1 MLKAIP
7 CTLMRGG
14 TSKGVFFRKEALP
27 PAGKRRDEVLLRIFG
42 SGDPMQLDG
51 LGGAQ
56 IQSSKTMIVSRS
68 RRPGVDLDYLFGQ
81 VSVDGWF
88 VDYIGNC
95 GNLTSAIAPFAI
107 DEGLIRVKGSKARVK
122 LYNVNTKKRVDAVVP
137 LTRGKTRYDGDYMID
152 GVPRPGARIDVVWYD
167 PGGAISGRLLPTGN
181 PADTI
186 RTDGFSIRGSIVDA
200 ANPVVFVRAEEV
212 GLTGVELP
220 NQIPRETLDKLE
232 AIRSEAARIMGLVK
246 DASLA
251 TKETPHV
258 PFVAVV
264 AKGRDYVSTDGKPV
278 SKSSYNVLA
287 RLFSMQ
293 KMHHAYAATGAI
305 CTAVAAKI
313 PGSVVSD
320 VADGAGEE
328 VVIGHPK
335 GLIEIG
341 VKSKTEGGSVH
352 IESVTVGR
360 TARRLMS
367 GLAYY
372 TA

>member
-1 MLKAIP
+1 
-7 CTLMRGG
+7 MRGG

-27 PAGKRRDEVLLRIFG
+27 PAGKKRDEALLRIFG

-56 IQSSKTMIVSRS
+56 VQSSKTMIVSRS
-68 RRPGVDLDYLFGQ
+68 KRPGVDLDYLFGQ

-95 GNLTSAIAPFAI
+95 GNLTSAIVPFAI

-122 LYNVNTKKRVDAVVP
+122 LYNVNTKKRVDVVVP
-137 LTRGKTRYDGDYMID
+137 LTHGKMRYDGDYMID
-152 GVPRPGARIDVVWYD
+152 GVPRPGARIDVIWYE
-167 PGGAISGRLLPTGN
+167 PGGAVSGKLLPTGS
-181 PADTI
+181 PTDTI
-186 RTDGFSIRGSIVDA
+186 RANGLTIRGSIVDA
-200 ANPVVFVRAEEV
+200 ANPVVFLGAEEV
-212 GLTGVELP
+212 GLKGTELP
-220 NQIPRETLDKLE
+220 NQVTRETLDKLE
-232 AIRSEAARIMGLVK
+232 AIRSEAARMMGLVK
-246 DASLA
+246 DATEA
-251 TKETPHV
+251 TKKTPHM
-258 PFVAVV
+258 PFIAVV
-264 AKGRDYVSTDGKPV
+264 AKAQDYVSSGGKHV
-278 SKSSYNVLA
+278 SRNSYSVLA

-313 PGSVVSD
+313 PGSVVNG
-320 VADGAGEE
+320 VAEGGEE
-328 VVIGHPK
+328 TVVIGHPK

-341 VKSKTEGGSVH
+341 IKSRSAGDSVF